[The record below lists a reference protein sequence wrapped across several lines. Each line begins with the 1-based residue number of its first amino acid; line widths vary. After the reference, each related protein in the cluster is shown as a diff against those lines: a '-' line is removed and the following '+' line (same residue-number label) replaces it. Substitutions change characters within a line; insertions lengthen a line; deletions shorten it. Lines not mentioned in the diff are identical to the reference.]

1 VTSQP
6 ITSVDGIKG
15 FYDDPN
21 VVDSYLEKRTAQP
34 LGSVLHELEVAFIR
48 QVIEGRSIA
57 QLLDLA
63 PGPAR
68 LSAELKPPPLAVA
81 MDFSPNMLSE
91 ARRRTAARGKK
102 WHLVQGDGYKLPF
115 AEESFDL
122 VYSLRFI
129 RRFDRERRNRL
140 YSEIRRVLRPGG
152 AFIMDAQNRAVALPY
167 RVARGLEK
175 YPVYDELFLR
185 HELVSELEENG
196 FGVIQL
202 EGMMRRFALQ
212 FRLNWL
218 RHLRLSAPA
227 RFLIRVL
234 EYTNDTNPST
244 WMVLCE
250 KKQPPK
256 SKALENS

>member
-1 VTSQP
+1 MTAQP

-21 VVDSYLEKRTAQP
+21 VVDSYLKKRTAQP
-34 LGSVLHELEVAFIR
+34 LSSVLHQLQVGFIT
-48 QVIEGRSIA
+48 QVIESRSVA

-81 MDFSPNMLSE
+81 MDFSPNMLRE
-91 ARRRTAARGKK
+91 ARRRTLAQGKE
-102 WHLVQGDGYKLPF
+102 WRLVQGDGYELPF

-129 RRFDRERRNRL
+129 RRFDRPRRDKL
-140 YSEIRRVLRPGG
+140 YAEVKRVLRPAGL
-152 AFIMDAQNRAVALPY
+152 FIMDAQNRAVALPY

-202 EGMMRRFALQ
+202 EGMIRRFALQ
-212 FRLNWL
+212 FRLNRL

-227 RFLIRVL
+227 RFLIRLL
-234 EYTNDTNPST
+234 EYTNDANPST
-244 WMVLCE
+244 WMVLCQ
-250 KKQPPK
+250 KKQAAK
-256 SKALENS
+256 SKSLKNS

>member
-1 VTSQP
+1 MTSQP

-34 LGSVLHELEVAFIR
+34 LSSVLHQLEVAFIT
-48 QVIEGRSIA
+48 QVIESRSVA

-91 ARRRTAARGKK
+91 ARRRTVALGKK

-115 AEESFDL
+115 AGESFDL

-129 RRFDRERRNRL
+129 RRFDSQRRNRL

-167 RVARGLEK
+167 RTARGLDK
-175 YPVYDELFLR
+175 YPVYDELYLR
-185 HELVSELEENG
+185 HELVRELEENG
-196 FGVIQL
+196 FEVVRL

-212 FRLNWL
+212 SRLNRL

-227 RFLIRVL
+227 RFLIRLL
-234 EYTNDTNPST
+234 EYANDANPST
-244 WMVLCE
+244 WMVLCQ
-250 KKQPPK
+250 KKQAAK
-256 SKALENS
+256 SKSLKNS